1 MKTITT
7 VSALALLTCAC
18 AAYAQTPTTPML
30 PSGGRDMTPLRAVQA
45 PPPSRNVER
54 APVRYSWR
62 VDPGTDIAAP
72 QPHVT
77 ESREYW
83 KTVDAA
89 ELQRGIALQA
99 TAPGALVR
107 VSPAAG
113 AAPVDAGGVRVTR
126 GGRAVP
132 LARRNSSPQ
141 LQAAGLAVPDGT
153 AAVQLDRSAGAG
165 AFSVQASDARGRYVV
180 HVFEPE
186 SDVRLFAA
194 LGRDR
199 VLAGGRADIAVNL
212 QDGPTRIRGV
222 KAGGLLVAPDGRTW
236 PVALKPGRDGILRGQ
251 ASVPDDVGD
260 APGLWEVQVFA
271 GDGTV
276 QRDARTAF
284 SVALPTAR
292 LAGGYRFDARRL
304 QFTLPVEAASPG
316 RYEARGT
323 QSATAPDGV
332 ARPVSVAHSA
342 QWMSPGSGDLVL
354 AFDRTHLPAG
364 YGAPFELRQLELN
377 DQSRMAPVERRE
389 RAARIAR

>member
-1 MKTITT
+1 MKPITT
-7 VSALALLTCAC
+7 VSALALLAC
-18 AAYAQTPTTPML
+18 VCTVHAQSGTTPLL
-30 PSGGRDMTPLRAVQA
+30 PSGGRDITPLRTIAA
-45 PPPSRNVER
+45 PPPSRDVER
-54 APVRYSWR
+54 APVQYSWR
-62 VDPGTDIAAP
+62 VDPGADLVAP
-72 QPHVT
+72 PPHVT

-83 KTVDAA
+83 RTVDAA
-89 ELQRGIALQA
+89 ELQRGVALQA

-107 VSPAAG
+107 LSPTSG
-113 AAPVDAGGVRVTR
+113 AAPVDADAVRVTR
-126 GGRAVP
+126 AGRAVP
-132 LARRNSSPQ
+132 LARRSPSLP

-153 AAVQLDRSAGAG
+153 ATVQLDRGAGAG
-165 AFSVQASDARGRYVV
+165 AFAVQAADARGRYVV
-180 HVFEPE
+180 HVYEPE

-199 VLAGGRADIAVNL
+199 VPAGGHADIAVNL
-212 QDGPTRIRGV
+212 QDGPTRLRGL

-236 PVALKPGRDGILRGQ
+236 PLDLAAGRDGILRGRAQ
-251 ASVPDDVGD
+251 VPVDIGTS
-260 APGLWEVQVFA
+260 PGLWEVQVFA

-284 SVALPTAR
+284 AVAAPTAR

-304 QFTLPVEAASPG
+304 SFTLPVDAATAG

-323 QSATAPDGV
+323 LYATAPDGV

-342 QWMSPGSGDLVL
+342 RWMAPGRGDLVL

-389 RAARIAR
+389 RAARVVR